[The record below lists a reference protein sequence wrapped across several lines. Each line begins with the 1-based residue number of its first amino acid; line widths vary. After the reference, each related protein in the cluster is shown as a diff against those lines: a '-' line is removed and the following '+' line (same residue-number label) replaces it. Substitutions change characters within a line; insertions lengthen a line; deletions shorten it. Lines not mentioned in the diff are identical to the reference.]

1 MLSNVDLDYIH
12 IFLCTGHVSNNTFY
26 NPYYR
31 YDQDGNEEV
40 PNFPYKIALK
50 PTGEVNF
57 RDEPSNNLDFLQQF
71 IDLIPDGTTLYTFI
85 TYSDPKDVY
94 GTEMGKLVVVDGCY
108 PTKFGDEELF
118 FRHQRLEEDIEL
130 RPEWENDY
138 ALIPY

>member
-1 MLSNVDLDYIH
+1 MKLYHRSRE
-12 IFLCTGHVSNNTFY
+12 TTFHFHH
-26 NPYYR
+26 YYR

-40 PNFPYKIALK
+40 PIFPYKIALK

-57 RDEPSNNLDFLQQF
+57 RDEPSNNRDFLQQF
-71 IDLIPDGTTLYTFI
+71 VDLIPDGTTLYTFI

-94 GTEMGKLVVVDGCY
+94 GTEMGKLVIVDGCY
-108 PTKFGDEELF
+108 PTKFGDDELF
-118 FRHQRLEEDIEL
+118 FKHQRLEEDIAL